1 MSFVLVLSSTIVL
14 HAQGR
19 IDQINYRSLLD
30 LVANDTLNR
39 SNTTAHFYKINL
51 NKSLISK
58 SLGDSMEIQA
68 LQYNGKTVIAEAS
81 IDGKIV
87 GILSNYKDRQDY
99 FSDQIFSFKEEKE
112 LFKSIVL
119 AASKLA
125 VENYS
130 LSTISAK
137 ALISFFKNVDS
148 TSEKQ
153 LRLLPVG
160 GFSTNLS
167 LEKLVINDYFGTTVY
182 RIKDWNNSALWEN
195 VFIVDPNTVIDEPS
209 TLNIDRPSTQSKAY
223 ALLQILLWP
232 EFFGIILNEEIL
244 EPELVP
250 LELQDKSKINDH
262 EIFNFSVVESK
273 PIFPGCENLA
283 TENEKFM
290 CFIKNI
296 KQYIAENYE
305 FPELARQMGIQGKVY
320 INFVIEKNGKVSN
333 VTIARGVDKLI
344 DDEAIRIIKLL
355 PKFIPAMQRGKPV
368 RMEYTV
374 PINARLQ

>member
-1 MSFVLVLSSTIVL
+1 MKNVIFFVLVLSSTIVS

-39 SNTTAHFYKINL
+39 SNTTTHFYKLNL

-87 GILSNYKDRQDY
+87 GILSNYTDRQDY

-130 LSTISAK
+130 LSTNSAK

-160 GFSTNLS
+160 GFSTSLS

-182 RIKDWNNSALWEN
+182 RIKDWDNSALWEN

-250 LELQDKSKINDH
+250 LEL
-262 EIFNFSVVESK
+262 
-273 PIFPGCENLA
+273 
-283 TENEKFM
+283 
-290 CFIKNI
+290 NI
-296 KQYIAENYE
+296 
-305 FPELARQMGIQGKVY
+305 
-320 INFVIEKNGKVSN
+320 
-333 VTIARGVDKLI
+333 
-344 DDEAIRIIKLL
+344 
-355 PKFIPAMQRGKPV
+355 
-368 RMEYTV
+368 
-374 PINARLQ
+374 